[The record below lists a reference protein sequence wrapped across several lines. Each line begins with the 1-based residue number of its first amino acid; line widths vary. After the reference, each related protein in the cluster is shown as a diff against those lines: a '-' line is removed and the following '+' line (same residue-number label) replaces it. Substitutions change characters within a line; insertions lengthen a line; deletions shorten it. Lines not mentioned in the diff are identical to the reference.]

1 MAAPNLRVPLV
12 VTGKLALAQASTTL
26 ASVLA
31 NGSSSGKV
39 LKVTTIRACNITASS
54 SNISITVYRAS
65 THRYLI
71 KAAPVDAGLS
81 LIVTSR
87 EDYIYLEEGDALYAQ
102 SSGASAFDVSVAYE
116 EVS

>member
-1 MAAPNLRVPLV
+1 MAAPNLRVPLT

-26 ASVLA
+26 ASALSNA
-31 NGSSSGKV
+31 AASNKV
-39 LKVTTIRACNITASS
+39 LKITTIRACNISAAS
-54 SNISITVYRAS
+54 SNISVTVYRSS
-65 THRYLI
+65 THRYLV

-87 EDYIYLEEGDALYAQ
+87 EDYIYLEEGDAIYIQ
-102 SSGASAFDVSVAYE
+102 SSGASAFDVSIAYE